1 MNQNGI
7 IIPGLRYKDAPA
19 MIEWLEKAFGFEKHL
34 VVEGENNTIEHAQ
47 LTLGNSMIMLG
58 SEKHQRDYDQL
69 FKTPPNLDGFN
80 TMALYVIVEE
90 IDQHYEHSREAGA
103 EIVLELE
110 DQDYGGKLYTC
121 RDPEG
126 YIWNFGS
133 YDPWKQL

>member
-7 IIPGLRYKDAPA
+7 IIPGFRYKDAPA

-69 FKTPPNLDGFN
+69 CCCQFWKRF
-80 TMALYVIVEE
+80 VETRP
-90 IDQHYEHSREAGA
+90 SSG
-103 EIVLELE
+103 
-110 DQDYGGKLYTC
+110 
-121 RDPEG
+121 
-126 YIWNFGS
+126 NS
-133 YDPWKQL
+133 

>member
-7 IIPGLRYKDAPA
+7 IIPGFRYKDAPA

-69 FKTPPNLDGFN
+69 FKTPPNIMD
-80 TMALYVIVEE
+80 ALF
-90 IDQHYEHSREAGA
+90 HYFYYNLL
-103 EIVLELE
+103 ILLI
-110 DQDYGGKLYTC
+110 K
-121 RDPEG
+121 
-126 YIWNFGS
+126 
-133 YDPWKQL
+133 K